1 MTTLTDEM
9 LDKANR
15 AYFDCRGNDVEKLR
29 AAIESILPDITEQA
43 RLKGIEEGSYRAT
56 ERYLARSSDITRAA
70 RAEGCREAAACG
82 GDTADAMVSEI
93 LARATAIEKG
103 EE

>member
-9 LDKANR
+9 EHKAWCR
-15 AYFDCRGNDVEKLR
+15 AIEATKSAVWPERAAIR
-29 AAIESILPDITEQA
+29 AAIEAILPE
-43 RLKGIEEGSYRAT
+43 L
-56 ERYLARSSDITRAA
+56 TRAA